1 MRHKVAIVT
10 ATIKMTALILKKNI
24 GEDPCTGRDASI
36 LGAGRYPHIGGLA
49 GNTRCS
55 RTRTTSGNMV
65 ANFAESQQERDS
77 IALRLPLSSWMFTV
91 ATRGLC
97 I

>member
-1 MRHKVAIVT
+1 MRNNVAIVT
-10 ATIKMTALILKKNI
+10 ATIKKTALILKKMAST
-24 GEDPCTGRDASI
+24 CAGRGVSI
-36 LGAGRYPHIGGLA
+36 LGARRYPRMGGLA

-55 RTRTTSGNMV
+55 RTRSQTTSGYV
-65 ANFAESQQERDS
+65 AANFVEPQQERDS
-77 IALRLPLSSWMFTV
+77 IALRVPLSSWTFTV